1 MARAVPTPTIDAAIA
16 IANMLMRS
24 VFIALCPF
32 TIWRKNTKQ
41 NFNLQAFRLIFFYF
55 CQKTQPCGQLG
66 Q

>member
-41 NFNLQAFRLIFFYF
+41 NFNLQAFRLKFFIFV
-55 CQKTQPCGQLG
+55 KKLSHAGN
-66 Q
+66 